1 MFSKLMPSNAEL
13 RFLFFKQTS
22 PFQSYFTELCVDVAA
37 PDNPSIVFSDIESA
51 DVGTVS
57 FRVGPRYERKTLMS
71 RLLSWLRY
79 FCQATRF
86 AFGVRGKPVIFMV
99 SQPPFLPLLGY
110 LQKKLL
116 GRPYVIWVDDVYPD
130 AIERKG
136 LLKHGSVILR
146 LWRGFNHVVFAEAA
160 AVITLGPYMKELVE
174 QYVPRSIPVTVIP
187 TWVDTDFILP
197 VAKDGNPFAS
207 DHGQTTKTTVMY
219 SGNLGLTHDVNSILE
234 AARRLRSRSDLHF
247 MIIGAGPRWSEI
259 AESIERNGNTNIT
272 LLPLQAESILPF
284 SLATADIALVS
295 LETGMEGISMPSKTY
310 YCMAAGA
317 AIVGICPERSDLAYV
332 IREHDCGASIA
343 PGDADGLAR
352 IIDRLSASPNELAR
366 LRRNART
373 AAVQTFSRDVNTRTV
388 RDTLMQLAV
397 HTEAKTCGDRAR

>member
-1 MFSKLMPSNAEL
+1 
-13 RFLFFKQTS
+13 
-22 PFQSYFTELCVDVAA
+22 
-37 PDNPSIVFSDIESA
+37 
-51 DVGTVS
+51 
-57 FRVGPRYERKTLMS
+57 
-71 RLLSWLRY
+71 
-79 FCQATRF
+79 
-86 AFGVRGKPVIFMV
+86 
-99 SQPPFLPLLGY
+99 
-110 LQKKLL
+110 
-116 GRPYVIWVDDVYPD
+116 
-130 AIERKG
+130 
-136 LLKHGSVILR
+136 
-146 LWRGFNHVVFAEAA
+146 
-160 AVITLGPYMKELVE
+160 
-174 QYVPRSIPVTVIP
+174 
-187 TWVDTDFILP
+187 
-197 VAKDGNPFAS
+197 
-207 DHGQTTKTTVMY
+207 
-219 SGNLGLTHDVNSILE
+219 
-234 AARRLRSRSDLHF
+234 

-259 AESIERNGNTNIT
+259 AESIERNGDTNIT
-272 LLPLQAESILPF
+272 LLPLQAESVLPF

-388 RDTLMQLAV
+388 RETLMQLAI